1 MWKKIRYIMIIIVIT
16 SLILTGCSSAG
27 NKTDTNITT
36 EEEQTTQS
44 EGSSI
49 IATQTSSEVVVD
61 TEFSAKD
68 LEIGYDESVATNITL
83 KDNAIEVT
91 GTGAVAEQSTLTIQ
105 KEGTYILSGTLTDG
119 QIIVDTADT
128 EKVRLVLKGVDIH
141 SSDSSAIY
149 IKNADKVFITLD
161 KDTTNILSDTANYVQ
176 SDENTVDGV
185 IFSTADL
192 TFNGEGTLKVTG
204 SYKHG
209 IVSKDDL
216 VFTGGTYD
224 IQAVKDA
231 LNGKDSVKIKDGTF
245 TLNAETGNGIQS
257 KHDEDVTKGYVYISG
272 GTIKVAS
279 SVEGIEGTAIVIE
292 GGNIDITASDDGLNS
307 SSGITETTT
316 STSTDSVSTDA
327 DQNSAVLLSTTEN
340 EQPAMPQ
347 TDGTAPT
354 FPEDGTLP
362 EISGDG
368 TFPEAPSDGS
378 FPNFPNNGTDDTTTD
393 GNTPGNRGNGFGGN
407 GMQGG
412 MGGGEFENNA
422 NCYIMISGGTIN
434 VNAAGDGIDSN
445 GSIYISGGTITVSG
459 PTNDGNAGFDYNGT
473 ANITGG
479 TVVIAGS
486 SGMAQGFSD
495 TSTQYSFL
503 HNFSSTIAAG
513 TEIVVTDDAGKEIIS
528 YVAEKEFNSVVVS
541 SPDLT
546 NGKTY
551 TLTSGDQTAEVTL
564 SSVATSSGEQSG
576 GFGGGGMR
584 GNKGGMQRP

>member
-1 MWKKIRYIMIIIVIT
+1 MSKKVRYIMIIVVII
-16 SLILTGCSSAG
+16 SLILTGCSSAS
-27 NKTDTNITT
+27 KTYTNAST
-36 EEEQTTQS
+36 EEEKTIQEEQTTQS
-44 EGSSI
+44 GGSST

-68 LEIGYDESVATNITL
+68 LEIGYDESVATNIML
-83 KDNAIEVT
+83 KDNAIEIT
-91 GTGAVAEQSTLTIQ
+91 GTGASADQSTLTIQ
-105 KEGTYILSGTLTDG
+105 EEGTYILSGTLTDG
-119 QIIVDTADT
+119 QIIVDTTDT

-141 SSDSSAIY
+141 SSDNSAIY
-149 IKNADKVFITLD
+149 VKNADKVFITLD
-161 KDTTNILSDTANYVQ
+161 KDTTNTLSDTANYVQ
-176 SDENTVDGV
+176 TDENTVDGV
-185 IFSTADL
+185 IFSKVDI
-192 TFNGEGTLKVTG
+192 TFNGEGTLKVIG

-224 IQAVKDA
+224 IQAIKDA

-257 KHDEDVTKGYVYISG
+257 KHDEDVTKGYVYIAG
-272 GTIKVAS
+272 GTITVAS
-279 SVEGIEGTAIVIE
+279 SVEGIEGTAIIIE
-292 GGNIDITASDDGLNS
+292 GGNTDITASDDGLNS
-307 SSGITETTT
+307 SSGVTATT
-316 STSTDSVSTDA
+316 STSTDSVSTDGEQSA
-327 DQNSAVLLSTTEN
+327 AVLLATTEN
-340 EQPAMPQ
+340 DQPQMPQ
-347 TDGTAPT
+347 TNGTTPT
-354 FPEDGTLP
+354 FPSDGTLP
-362 EISGDG
+362 EV
-368 TFPEAPSDGS
+368 PSDGS
-378 FPNFPNNGTDDTTTD
+378 FPNFPSNGTDGSTTD
-393 GNTPGNRGNGFGGN
+393 GNAQGNRGNGFGGN

-422 NCYIMISGGTIN
+422 NCYIMITGGAIN

-459 PTNDGNAGFDYNGT
+459 PTDNGNAGFDYNGT

-503 HNFSSTIAAG
+503 HNFSSSITAG
-513 TEIVVTDDAGKEIIS
+513 SEIVVTDDTGKEIIS

-541 SPDLT
+541 SPDLA

-584 GNKGGMQRP
+584 GNKGGIQRP